1 MQRRVQLDI
10 WYIENWSF
18 QLDLVIMFRTIIE
31 IVRGRNAY

>member
-1 MQRRVQLDI
+1 MQRRVQLDL

>member
-18 QLDLVIMFRTIIE
+18 QLDLVILFRTIIE